1 MSNFKRIFTEAFYG
15 PETKNA
21 VVEFAYPQ
29 LKQLDI
35 DKVMTQFTDLLKQ
48 IGVEY
53 SNNYNNIS
61 KIMVICGSDKVDE
74 VKDIGT
80 SLGLSFNNQLLPD
93 SDETSHL

>member
-1 MSNFKRIFTEAFYG
+1 MSNFKRIFREAFYG
-15 PETKNA
+15 QADKNG
-21 VVEFAYPQ
+21 VIEFSYPQ
-29 LKQLDI
+29 LKQLDVEALVA
-35 DKVMTQFTDLLKQ
+35 KFSELLKQ

-61 KIMVICGSDKVDE
+61 KIMVICSSDKVDE

-80 SLGLSFNNQLLPD
+80 SLGLSFNNQLMPD

>member
-15 PETKNA
+15 QENKSA

-35 DKVMTQFTDLLKQ
+35 ENLMKQFTDLLQQ

-80 SLGLSFNNQLLPD
+80 SLGLTFSNQLIPD
-93 SDETSHL
+93 SKETSHL